1 MARLLSLPTSGQNAE
16 VVKARALQLS
26 QEILFI
32 APVGKGEGLC
42 GEIGGR
48 AGGGASVHCCAV
60 CAPHRGTRSGGCAGL
75 KPRVG
80 PQL

>member
-32 APVGKGEGLC
+32 APVGKGEGQC

-60 CAPHRGTRSGGCAGL
+60 CARTEALGQEAGQ
-75 KPRVG
+75 G
-80 PQL
+80 SSQG